1 MGVKL
6 STLYW
11 MSTSSNEL
19 ERKGI
24 SKDHPNGSEPDKVA
38 VPKVTQGELLQFGE
52 QTLDKMQ

>member
-11 MSTSSNEL
+11 MSSSSNEL

-24 SKDHPNGSEPDKVA
+24 PKDHPNGSTNESSQIV
-38 VPKVTQGELLQFGE
+38 VPKVTES
-52 QTLDKMQ
+52 